1 MSAGPARA
9 GWRLE
14 FEPRCAPFLDPLM
27 GWTGSRDPL
36 RAVAL
41 TFPTLAA
48 ALSYAERQGLRT
60 VVHHDAQSRADERD
74 MAKRAFS
81 DGTLRHLGLQRLQE
95 RYGDA
100 MAQASR
106 AEDEPRRQAGD
117 GPLDVVRRA
126 DLSDDDKRSI
136 LMNWAFDQYL
146 ILQRQSDSA
155 AAARLSEIEEALLVL
170 EGRGDRRMAAPD
182 SPRRAA

>member
-1 MSAGPARA
+1 
-9 GWRLE
+9 
-14 FEPRCAPFLDPLM
+14 
-27 GWTGSRDPL
+27 
-36 RAVAL
+36 
-41 TFPTLAA
+41 
-48 ALSYAERQGLRT
+48 
-60 VVHHDAQSRADERD
+60 
-74 MAKRAFS
+74 
-81 DGTLRHLGLQRLQE
+81 
-95 RYGDA
+95 

-146 ILQRQSDSA
+146 ILQRQSDCA

-170 EGRGDRRMAAPD
+170 EGRAGRRTAAPD
-182 SPRRAA
+182 PPRQAA